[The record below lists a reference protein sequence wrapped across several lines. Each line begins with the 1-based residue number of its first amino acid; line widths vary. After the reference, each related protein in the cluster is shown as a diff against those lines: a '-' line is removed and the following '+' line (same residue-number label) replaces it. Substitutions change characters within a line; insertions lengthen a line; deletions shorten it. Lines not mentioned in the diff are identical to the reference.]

1 MKKILLLLLLF
12 ISVSVNAQRLN
23 SRGEKMIK
31 RIEMFYNGEILTA
44 LDFSYDNA
52 CNLQRL
58 YVKSDY
64 HIAIYEKKDGQ
75 LHRAEKIRHT
85 KDGKFENSGTFYSYI
100 LNSKGH
106 IVKEIEDRHG
116 IDGSILRFV
125 YDYTYDMNYGRPLN
139 TLCQTY
145 YSEDKKKFEEADKDM
160 QYTGWKDGNR
170 YDSLLFGCKPMKDG
184 RLGHTSPI
192 EWEERVY
199 SEEFIN
205 DTNIDFVLLEV
216 NMGLW
221 SHLEDITEWKNS
233 KSQYLIEKDG
243 KKKFSY
249 KFSGTDCDNLGNII
263 EVKAEKKYH
272 TYGGNTYKIYYVE

>member
-31 RIEMFYNGEILTA
+31 RIEMFYNGEVLTA

-58 YVKSDY
+58 YVQSDY

-75 LHRAEKIRHT
+75 LHRTEKIRHT
-85 KDGKFENSGTFYSYI
+85 KDGKFENSDTFYSYI
-100 LNSKGH
+100 LNSEGY
-106 IVKEIEDRHG
+106 IVKEIEDRHR

-139 TLCQTY
+139 TLCKTY
-145 YSEDKKKFEEADKDM
+145 YSKDKKTFGHQDGDDIM

-170 YDSLLFGCKPMKDG
+170 YDSYFTICRPMDDG
-184 RLGHTSPI
+184 RLGHTFPI
-192 EWEERVY
+192 KWNSRVY

-205 DTNIDFVLLEV
+205 DTNIDFMLLED
-216 NMGLW
+216 NMDLW
-221 SHLEDITEWKNS
+221 SHLEDFTEWKNS
-233 KSQYLIEKDG
+233 KSQYLIEEDG

-263 EVKAEKKYH
+263 EVKTEC
-272 TYGGNTYKIYYVE
+272 GRIYKIYYVE